1 MSSFNRC
8 SFSFA
13 DNATRQKNNGIDS
26 NYGSFVELRM
36 NPAFHQ
42 PVVCVALGLI
52 LIITSLV
59 LLIVFS
65 INDNFAEENGKTR
78 DISVTLTC
86 ILGSFR
92 DHAHTKP
99 FFSRYLFD
107 IIIPDIKLNAL
118 IRSFQLKVRIIEH
131 FPFSFQAFICN
142 VYFRSVFDI
151 DWLLCLLLEKRKN

>member
-1 MSSFNRC
+1 
-8 SFSFA
+8 
-13 DNATRQKNNGIDS
+13 
-26 NYGSFVELRM
+26 M

-52 LIITSLV
+52 LITTSLV

-92 DHAHTKP
+92 NHAHTETIQ
-99 FFSRYLFD
+99 F
-107 IIIPDIKLNAL
+107 
-118 IRSFQLKVRIIEH
+118 
-131 FPFSFQAFICN
+131 
-142 VYFRSVFDI
+142 
-151 DWLLCLLLEKRKN
+151 